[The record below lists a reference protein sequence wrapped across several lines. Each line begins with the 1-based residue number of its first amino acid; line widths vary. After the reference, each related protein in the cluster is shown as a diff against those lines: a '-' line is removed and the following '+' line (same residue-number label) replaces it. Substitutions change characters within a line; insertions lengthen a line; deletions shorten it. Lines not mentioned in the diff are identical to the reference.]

1 MYIPKR
7 KVVCAMISEIDFK
20 VKGEKRKK
28 LAYKRAREI
37 ISVNSTL

>member
-28 LAYKRAREI
+28 LAYKI
-37 ISVNSTL
+37 ITYLETVSSFV

>member
-20 VKGEKRKK
+20 VKGEKR
-28 LAYKRAREI
+28 RAREI

>member
-28 LAYKRAREI
+28 LGVSQSLCKPP
-37 ISVNSTL
+37 N